1 MSELYYKPVL
11 GKEVPLTGTSLGR
24 GGWVGGS
31 FTHWVCIYT
40 GEAAGR
46 QMWHWE
52 EKAGKQ
58 LAGKEGAKT
67 YTFSAAVNPN
77 R

>member
-1 MSELYYKPVL
+1 MTQKYYPNVVG
-11 GKEVPLTGTSLGR
+11 GKVPL
-24 GGWVGGS
+24 
-31 FTHWVCIYT
+31 T

-46 QMWHWE
+46 QMWYYDA
-52 EKAGKQ
+52 KKGKT
-58 LAGKEGAKT
+58 LAMVGKKSAE

>member
-1 MSELYYKPVL
+1 MFTHAEESHEVTQKYYPNVVG
-11 GKEVPLTGTSLGR
+11 GKVPL
-24 GGWVGGS
+24 
-31 FTHWVCIYT
+31 T

-46 QMWHWE
+46 QMWYYDA
-52 EKAGKQ
+52 KKGKT
-58 LAGKEGAKT
+58 LAMVGKKSAE